1 MSDPQAIIVGGGLAG
16 LTCARH
22 LHRADVPFLLLEA
35 SDRVGGRVRTD
46 TVDGFQLDRGFQ
58 VLLSAYPETQR
69 ELDYDALD
77 LHPFYDGAIV
87 RHNGRFHRVADPFR
101 HPVDALRTLIG
112 PIGTLGDKLRVARQR
127 QTLLRESLPML
138 FMRDETTTL
147 EALRHR
153 WGFSD
158 VIIDRFFRPFFG
170 GIFFDRELQAS
181 SRMFEFVFK
190 MFAEGS
196 AVLPA
201 DGMEAIPRQLAADL
215 PPDALR
221 LNTRVRAVNGSTVR
235 LDDGTTLT
243 APSVVIATEAPT
255 ANKLLDRNVAP
266 AAQRS
271 ATCLYY
277 AATNSPLDI
286 PALLLNGT
294 EDGPINNLT
303 VLSDVAPSYAPPNQS
318 LISVVVVDGAEEPD
332 EVLQEQVRAQLAR
345 WFDRSVELWSHL
357 RTDRIAY
364 ALPDQ
369 APPFLSPPRRPVR
382 HGDNLYICGDHTRTA
397 SINGA
402 IAAGRA
408 TAEAILEDKPAVA
421 ARAS

>member
-1 MSDPQAIIVGGGLAG
+1 MSDPQVIIVGGGLAG

-22 LHRADVPFLLLEA
+22 LHRANVPFLLLDA
-35 SDRVGGRVRTD
+35 ADRLGGRVHTD

-58 VLLSAYPETQR
+58 VLLTAYPETQR

-77 LHPFYDGAIV
+77 LHPFYDGALV
-87 RHNGRFHRVADPFR
+87 RHRGRFHRVADPFR

-127 QTLLRESLPML
+127 QTLLRESLPEL
-138 FMRDETTTL
+138 FMRDEMTTL
-147 EALRHR
+147 EALTHR

-158 VIIDRFFRPFFG
+158 VIIDRFFRPFVG
-170 GIFFDRELQAS
+170 GIVFDQRLQAS

-196 AVLPA
+196 AALPA
-201 DGMEAIPRQLAADL
+201 RGMEAIPRQLAADL

-221 LNTRVRAVNGSTVR
+221 TNARVQAVDGSTVR
-235 LDDGTTLT
+235 LDDGTTQT
-243 APSVVIATEAPT
+243 ASSVVIATEAPV
-255 ANKLLDRNVAP
+255 ANTLLGRDVAP
-266 AAQRS
+266 SGQRS

-277 AATNSPLDI
+277 AATTSPLDR
-286 PALLLNGT
+286 PTLLLNGT
-294 EDGPINNLT
+294 GEGPINNLS
-303 VLSDVAPSYAPPNQS
+303 VLSDVAPAYAPPDQS
-318 LISVVVVDGAEEPD
+318 LISVVVVEGADAPDGL
-332 EVLQEQVRAQLAR
+332 LQEQVRAQLAR
-345 WFDRSVELWSHL
+345 WFDCSVELWSHL

-369 APPFLSPPRRPVR
+369 APPFLSPPCRPVR
-382 HGDNLYICGDHTRTA
+382 LRDDLYLCGDHTRTA

-402 IAAGRA
+402 MASGHAAA
-408 TAEAILEDKPAVA
+408 DALLQDTPAVTA
-421 ARAS
+421 